1 MKRLLAMFLA
11 VVMLVTNCPVTA
23 FATDT
28 EILES
33 GNFRYQ
39 ILSDVYRIDVITG
52 IVEFHFGGDA
62 FCSVDRA
69 CFHYI
74 CNSRAQGR
82 TG

>member
-39 ILSDVYRIDVITG
+39 ILSDETASICGYTGKAKEGTVHLKVPDSIDG
-52 IVEFHFGGDA
+52 IPVPKL
-62 FCSVDRA
+62 S
-69 CFHYI
+69 
-74 CNSRAQGR
+74 
-82 TG
+82 